1 MGGRIKVR
9 LQSAVLYLSP
19 AVFLFFQTD
28 FSRKTVQI
36 SQVWVRFRE
45 KQSKSIKF
53 GSVFA
58 INSPNLSGLG
68 PFWRKTVQI
77 SQVWIRF
84 REKQSKLVKK
94 RFLLAKND
102 RYRSD
107 FGTDFS
113 FYFFGHGNMDY
124 WEGYKQ

>member
-28 FSRKTVQI
+28 FSRETVQI

-58 INSPNLSGLG
+58 RNNPNQSGLG
-68 PFWRKTVQI
+68 PFSRKTIQTC
-77 SQVWIRF
+77 QV
-84 REKQSKLVKK
+84 SVV
-94 RFLLAKND
+94 
-102 RYRSD
+102 
-107 FGTDFS
+107 FS
-113 FYFFGHGNMDY
+113 
-124 WEGYKQ
+124 